1 MKWTKRKIVFK
12 ESGENAGT
20 ISAYS
25 FLEDFTGDLQEKTYK
40 FFSADIDQYIEV
52 DLYQVR
58 EICIPEPWTWEDYQR
73 RGTKLRFAVALCEGV
88 EPLKGFTQIEL
99 EAFLS
104 LDEEDKYILG
114 QLWAKKDKSEFLQSL
129 YAQMLEYIRTLSQ
142 GERPKYKTPLSGG
155 QYKALAKF
163 RIWIGE
169 AKKISNSVYWDKK
182 HARYEN

>member
-1 MKWTKRKIVFK
+1 MKWIKKKIVFK
-12 ESGENAGT
+12 ESGENVGT
-20 ISAYS
+20 ISAFC
-25 FLEDFTGDLQEKTYK
+25 FLEDFTGDLNEKTYK
-40 FFSADIDQYIEV
+40 FFSADIDQYMEV
-52 DLYQVR
+52 NLYQIR
-58 EICIPEPWTWEDYQR
+58 EICIPESWTWEDYQR
-73 RGTKLRFAVALCEGV
+73 KGTKLRFAIALCEGV

-104 LDEEDKYILG
+104 LDEEDKYTLG
-114 QLWAKKDKSEFLQSL
+114 QLYAKKDKSEFLQSL
-129 YAQMLEYIRTLSQ
+129 YAQMLEYIRTLSE
-142 GERPKYKTPLSGG
+142 GEKPKYKTPLSGG